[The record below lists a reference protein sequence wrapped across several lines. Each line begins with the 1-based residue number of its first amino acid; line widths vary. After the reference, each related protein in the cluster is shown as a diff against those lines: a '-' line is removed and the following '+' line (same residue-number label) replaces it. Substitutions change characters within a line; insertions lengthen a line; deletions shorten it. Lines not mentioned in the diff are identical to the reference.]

1 MLPNLEQCALLQI
14 DYDHLDEIAAMDK
27 LWTDVPLFNQIG
39 AGDRREL
46 IRVTLD
52 FFRHEFALH
61 SETYL
66 TEAKIK
72 EHATAFRERL
82 RAPWRYEDEDDIP
95 SPASIRTESL
105 TRYSRRET
113 RSIGPQSGY
122 GRFVRRSAQEKLKRD
137 LKASDYQDFIE
148 KLLAALENKA
158 GYLTSTEAKNREG
171 KQIGRA
177 SCRERV

>member
-1 MLPNLEQCALLQI
+1 
-14 DYDHLDEIAAMDK
+14 
-27 LWTDVPLFNQIG
+27 
-39 AGDRREL
+39 L

-72 EHATAFRERL
+72 EHATNFRERL

-95 SPASIRTESL
+95 SPTSIRTESL
-105 TRYSRRET
+105 ARYSRRET

-122 GRFVRRSAQEKLKRD
+122 GRFVRRFVQEKLSHE
-137 LKASDYQDFIE
+137 LKASAYQDFIE

-158 GYLTSTEAKNREG
+158 GYLSSVEAATAM
-171 KQIGRA
+171 A
-177 SCRERV
+177 SRLASISSSSRRSSGSPVTVKPCAPMR